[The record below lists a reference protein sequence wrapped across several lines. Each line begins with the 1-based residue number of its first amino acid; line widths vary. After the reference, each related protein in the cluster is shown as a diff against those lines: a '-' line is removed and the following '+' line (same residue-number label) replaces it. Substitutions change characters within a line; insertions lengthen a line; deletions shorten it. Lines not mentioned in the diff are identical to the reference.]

1 MTLPFTASDLIKAVP
16 RVAYHSLAK
25 EFPCSKEYRRERWT
39 DKYDLQETDEGGKMF
54 DEMSDSYDT

>member
-1 MTLPFTASDLIKAVP
+1 MLQGALEK
-16 RVAYHSLAK
+16 LAQAN
-25 EFPCSKEYRRERWT
+25 PQYRRERWT